1 VNNLSNST
9 DVVRPFDPKRD
20 GAWTRQ
26 NATHLLWR
34 ARFGASFE
42 QIQTSTADGLDR
54 SVEKLLTPQKDSDDF
69 KVAEPLLRQTAHQT
83 GNIADLKAWW
93 LYRMLYSANPLVE
106 KMSLL
111 WHNQFATSYSKV
123 QSVDH
128 MAAQNDLIR
137 QHAVGS
143 FRDLLHGMARDVA
156 MLIWLD
162 SNSNRKRHANE
173 NFSREVMELFS
184 LGEGNY
190 TEVDIKQAARAF
202 TGWHVRD
209 DKFWFNRIQHDF
221 TEKTVFGKTGKFD
234 GDELID
240 LCLEHKACPRF
251 LATKLLTTFV
261 TPRPGTEVVDGLASR
276 IRTHDYDMSKVL
288 RELFRS
294 AYFFSDEVQR
304 SIIKSPLDLVLG
316 SIRSLDGRANLQ
328 NAARLLAELGQDV
341 FEPPTVKGWEGG
353 RLWISSATLLQR
365 ANFAAELTKGNDLGP
380 IRDPGSTAVK
390 FGWNDDDAAIH
401 YFVGLL
407 LARELQPAAI
417 EQLREYMRGVKA
429 DRGNR
434 LRGLIHLVMTM
445 PEFQLV

>member
-1 VNNLSNST
+1 MSILSKST

-26 NATHLLWR
+26 HATHLLWR
-34 ARFGASFE
+34 AGFGASFE
-42 QIQTSTADGLDR
+42 QIQASATAGLER
-54 SVEKLLTPQKDSDDF
+54 SVERLLTPQGEGDDF
-69 KVAEPLLRQTAHQT
+69 KVAEPLLRNTAHQT
-83 GNIADLKAWW
+83 ENVADLKVWW
-93 LYRMLYSANPLVE
+93 LYRMLNSTNPLVE

-128 MAAQNDLIR
+128 MADQNDLIR
-137 QHAVGS
+137 RHAVGS

-190 TEVDIKQAARAF
+190 TEEDIKQAARAF

-276 IRTHDYDMSKVL
+276 IRTHDYDMTKVL
-288 RELFRS
+288 RELLRS
-294 AYFFSDEVQR
+294 AYFYSEEVQG
-304 SIIKSPLDLVLG
+304 SLIKSPLELVLG
-316 SIRSLDGRANLQ
+316 SIRSLEGKANLQ
-328 NAARLLAELGQDV
+328 SAAQLLAELGQDV

-353 RLWISSATLLQR
+353 RLWVSSATLLQR

-380 IRDPGSTAVK
+380 IHDPSSTAEEL
-390 FGWNDDDAAIH
+390 GWKNDEAAIQH
-401 YFVGLL
+401 YVSLL
-407 LARELQPAAI
+407 LARELAPASLD
-417 EQLREYMRGVKA
+417 QLREFMHSVKA
-429 DRGNR
+429 SRGNR